1 MNKTWKRQV
10 FRHTALYTAILMFSH
25 TGGGGGA
32 QAQTQTQTHKYAI
45 VMNGQNLPEVKWGQ
59 DYKKLAQKSNER
71 QFTHTTNFHI
81 KKNVTLSF
89 NNIDE
94 VVAEKKDVVVFG
106 TATYLPPYGK
116 VSGFDADKLKK
127 RGDALGWIKTTKPG
141 LVGYSYEGV
150 TCQNNY
156 NNASSGCPEL
166 IYKTQFSFGQQGLK
180 KKTTGGL
187 DIAEDKS
194 RDNSPIYKLQDYP
207 GLGVSFNL
215 SSESLVKSIKY
226 NKIISSFSEGV
237 TQQNG
242 TQNQHKDKNLVYT
255 TGDYQYKNKYSS
267 RYVGQNEHSAIAFYL
282 NAKLHLLDKK
292 NIKNIAQGKTVNL
305 GTLKSYVEPTAEWKN
320 KRQNYFQGNWTFEDK
335 GTVSVKL
342 KLPEVKAGRCVN
354 KNNPN
359 PNAKAPSPALTA
371 PALWFGP
378 VQNGKVQMYSA
389 SVSTYPDSSSS
400 QIFLQNLSRKDD
412 TSKPGRY
419 SLKPLSTSEIKSKEP
434 NFTGRQT
441 IIRLDG
447 RVQQIKLG
455 QSNNEVVG
463 FNGNSNNATFGIV
476 SEGSF
481 MPDTSEWKK
490 VLLPWTVRVFADD
503 SKFKEFNKEEKDNKP
518 KYSQKYRSRDNGKR
532 ERNLGDI
539 VNSPIVAVGGY
550 LATSAN
556 DGMVHIFKKGNGGD
570 ERNYSLKLSYIPG
583 TMPRK
588 DIENKDS
595 TLAKELRAFA
605 EKGYVGDRYG
615 VDGGFVLR
623 QVNLNGKDHVFMFGA
638 MGFGGRGAYALDLTK
653 ADGSDPT
660 KASLFDVKDN
670 GNNGNNGN
678 NRVELGYTVG
688 TPQIGKTHNG
698 KYAAFLASGYATKK
712 IDDPTNKTALYVY
725 DLENNGNLIKKIE
738 VKDGKG
744 GLSSPT
750 LVDKDLDGTV
760 DIAYAG
766 DRGGKMY
773 RFDLSGQSPDQ
784 WTVRPIFE
792 GTKPITSAPA
802 ISQLKDKRVV
812 IFGTGSD
819 LSEEDVDNM
828 EEQYIYG
835 IFDDDTATT
844 GTVNFSGSGGGLLEQ
859 VLSRDNDN
867 KTLFLTDY
875 KRSDGSGSKGWVVK
889 LKDGQ
894 RVTVKPTVV
903 LRTAFVT
910 IRKYN
915 DGGCGAETA
924 ILGINTADGGKL
936 TKKSARPIV
945 PDANKDV
952 AQYSG
957 HKQTTKGKSIPIG
970 CMQKG
975 NEIVCPNGYVYDKP
989 VNVRY
994 LDEKKTDGFS
1004 TTADG
1009 DAGGSGIDPAGKRS
1023 GKNNRC
1029 FSQKGVRTLLMNDL
1043 DSLDIT
1049 GPTCGMKRISWREV
1063 FY

>member
-25 TGGGGGA
+25 TGGGGA
-32 QAQTQTQTHKYAI
+32 QAQTYSYAL
-45 VMNGQNLPEVKWGQ
+45 VMNGQQLPEVKWGNSYNQ
-59 DYKKLAQKSNER
+59 LTHKNNTRQATFHSYFQGARKK
-71 QFTHTTNFHI
+71 TTF
-81 KKNVTLSF
+81 SF
-89 NNIDE
+89 NNTDE
-94 VVAEKKDVVVFG
+94 VVAQKGDTVVFG
-106 TATYLPPYGK
+106 AATYLPPYGK
-116 VSGFDADKLKK
+116 VSGFDERKLKE
-127 RGDALGWIKTTKPG
+127 RTNALNWINTTRPG
-141 LVGYSYEGV
+141 LVGYHYQDS
-150 TCQNNY
+150 TC
-156 NNASSGCPEL
+156 SSGNCPEL
-166 IYKTQFSFGQQGLK
+166 SYKTQFTFGHSSLA
-180 KKTTGGL
+180 KKTNGGKL
-187 DIAEDKS
+187 DIYEDKS
-194 RDNSPIYKLQDYP
+194 RDGSPIYKLQGYSW
-207 GLGVSFNL
+207 LGVSFNL
-215 SSESLVKSIKY
+215 SGESTAESKKLKNLV
-226 NKIISSFSEGV
+226 SSFSEEV
-237 TQQNG
+237 TQNNG
-242 TQNQHKDKNLVYT
+242 ADSQHKDKNLVYT
-255 TGDYQYKNKYSS
+255 TGDGRNNKTHQDKHHA
-267 RYVGQNEHSAIAFYL
+267 VAFYL
-282 NAKLHLLDKK
+282 NAKLHLLDKQQ
-292 NIKNIAQGKTVNL
+292 IKNITQGSELNL
-305 GTLKSYVEPTAEWKN
+305 GVLKTRIEPTDAWKN
-320 KRQNYFQGNWTFEDK
+320 KRHLVINADWEFKDTGI
-335 GTVSVKL
+335 VSVKL
-342 KLPEVKAGRCVN
+342 KLPEVKAGRCTN
-354 KNNPN
+354 AAHPN
-359 PNAKAPSPALTA
+359 PKVQAPSPALTA

-400 QIFLQNLSRKDD
+400 RIFLQNLERKTDPGR
-412 TSKPGRY
+412 PGRY
-419 SLKPLSTSEIKSKEP
+419 SLKPLNEAQIKSKEP
-434 NFTGRQT
+434 SFTSRQT

-447 RVQQIKLG
+447 GVHEIKLQG
-455 QSNNEVVG
+455 NEVAN
-463 FNGNSNNATFGIV
+463 FNGNDGKNDTFGIV

-481 MPDTSEWKK
+481 MPDDSEWKK
-490 VLLPWTVRVFADD
+490 VLLPWTVRGFADD

-518 KYSQKYRSRDNGKR
+518 KYSQKYRSRDTNNGN
-532 ERNLGDI
+532 RNLGDI
-539 VNSPIVAVGGY
+539 INSPIVAVGEY

-588 DIENKDS
+588 DIQSQDS

-623 QVNLNGKDHVFMFGA
+623 EVERDGKTRVFMFGA

-660 KASLFDVKDN
+660 AVSLFDVKN
-670 GNNGNNGN
+670 GNNGKNSNNSN
-678 NRVELGYTVG
+678 NSVQLGYTVG
-688 TPQIGKTHNG
+688 TPQIGKTHDG
-698 KYAAFLASGYATKK
+698 KYAAFLASGYATKY
-712 IDDPTNKTALYVY
+712 INSTENQTALYVY
-725 DLENNGNLIKKIE
+725 DLENNNGTPIAKIE
-738 VKDGKG
+738 VPNGKG

-750 LVDKDLDGTV
+750 LVDKDLDGTI

-773 RFDLSGQSPDQ
+773 RFDLSGNNPNS
-784 WTVRPIFE
+784 WTVRTIFE

-819 LSEEDVDNM
+819 LSEDDVDNKDI
-828 EEQYIYG
+828 QHVYG
-835 IFDDDTATT
+835 IFDNDTDTSVAKD
-844 GTVNFSGSGGGLLEQ
+844 GQGNGLLEQ
-859 VLSRDNDN
+859 VLKKDGN
-867 KTLFLTDY
+867 TLFLSDY
-875 KRSDGSGSKGWVVK
+875 KRSNGSGDKGWVVK
-889 LKDGQ
+889 LEAGQ

-910 IRKYN
+910 IRKYTT
-915 DGGCGAETA
+915 DSCGAETA

-945 PDANKDV
+945 PEANTAV

-957 HKQTTKGKSIPIG
+957 HKKTSSGKSIPIG
-970 CMQKG
+970 CMEKNG
-975 NEIVCPNGYVYDKP
+975 GTVCPNGYVYDKP

-1009 DAGGSGIDPAGKRS
+1009 DAGGSGIDPDGKRS

-1049 GPTCGMKRISWREV
+1049 GPTCGMKRISWREI

>member
-1 MNKTWKRQV
+1 MNKTLKRQV
-10 FRHTALYTAILMFSH
+10 FRHTALYAAILMFSH
-25 TGGGGGA
+25 TGGGGA
-32 QAQTQTQTHKYAI
+32 QAETHNYAI
-45 VMNGQNLPEVKWGQ
+45 VMNNQKLPEVKWGQ
-59 DYKKLAQKSNER
+59 QYQSLVNKENTR
-71 QFTHTTNFHI
+71 QVIHTSGFGI
-81 KKNVTLSF
+81 KKNVSLSF
-89 NNIDE
+89 NNTDE
-94 VVAEKKDVVVFG
+94 VVAKKNGTVVFG
-106 TATYLPPYGK
+106 AATYLPPYGK
-116 VSGFDADKLKK
+116 VSGFDEEKLKE
-127 RGDALGWIKTTKPG
+127 RTNALDWIGTTDPG
-141 LVGYSYEGV
+141 LVGYSYEDV
-150 TCQNNY
+150 TCN
-156 NNASSGCPEL
+156 SGNCPEVS
-166 IYKTQFSFGQQGLK
+166 YKTQFIFDNHQLAK
-180 KKTTGGL
+180 KKTDSKL
-187 DIAEDKS
+187 DIYEDKS

-207 GLGVSFNL
+207 WLGVSFNL
-215 SSESLVKSIKY
+215 GGESSFKPKRQGSLV
-226 NKIISSFSEGV
+226 SSFSEDV

-242 TQNQHKDKNLVYT
+242 TQDQYKGKNLVYT
-255 TGDYQYKNKYSS
+255 TEDYNNQGNRNHQDK
-267 RYVGQNEHSAIAFYL
+267 HHAIAFYL

-292 NIKNIAQGKTVNL
+292 QIQNIAQGKTFNL
-305 GTLKSYVEPTAEWKN
+305 GTLKPRIDLTEAWKN
-320 KRQNYFQGNWTFEDK
+320 RHGNFFSNGNWTFEDK
-335 GTVSVKL
+335 GAVSVKL
-342 KLPEVKAGRCVN
+342 ILPEVKAGRCIN

-359 PNAKAPSPALTA
+359 PKAPSPALTA
-371 PALWFGP
+371 PALWFGS
-378 VQNGKVQMYSA
+378 VQNGKAEMYSA

-419 SLKPLSTSEIKSKEP
+419 SLKPLSTSEITSKEP
-434 NFTGRQT
+434 SFTGRQT

-447 RVQQIKLG
+447 GVREIKLNRSHEATG
-455 QSNNEVVG
+455 L
-463 FNGNSNNATFGIV
+463 NGNTNNNTFGIV
-476 SEGSF
+476 QEYGF
-481 MPDTSEWKK
+481 KPQDDEWKK
-490 VLLPWTVRVFADD
+490 VLLPWTVRASNDD
-503 SKFKEFNKEEKDNKP
+503 NQFKTINQQLNQQKIQ
-518 KYSQKYRSRDNGKR
+518 YSQRYRIRENGNNGKR
-532 ERNLGDI
+532 DLGDI
-539 VNSPIVAVGGY
+539 VNSPIVAVGEY

-556 DGMVHIFKKGNGGD
+556 DGMVHIFKKGNGD
-570 ERNYSLKLSYIPG
+570 ARNYSLKLSYIPG

-588 DIENKDS
+588 NIENQDS

-623 QVNLNGKDHVFMFGA
+623 QVEWKGQNRVFMFGA
-638 MGFGGRGAYALDLTK
+638 MGFGGRGAYALDLSK
-653 ADGSDPT
+653 IDSNNPT
-660 KASLFDVKDN
+660 AVSLFDVKHDS
-670 GNNGNNGN
+670 NNGN

-688 TPQIGKTHNG
+688 TPQIGKTHDG
-698 KYAAFLASGYATKK
+698 KYAAFLASGYATKD
-712 IDDPTNKTALYVY
+712 ITSGDNKTALYVY
-725 DLENNGNLIKKIE
+725 DLESSGTLIKKID
-738 VKDGKG
+738 VPDGKG

-750 LVDKDLDGTV
+750 LVDRDLDGTI

-773 RFDLSGQSPDQ
+773 RFDLSGNNPNS
-784 WTVRPIFE
+784 WTVRTIFE

-819 LSEEDVDNM
+819 LSEDDVLSTD
-828 EEQYIYG
+828 EQHIYG
-835 IFDDDTATT
+835 IFDDDTATNNVKVDLK
-844 GTVNFSGSGGGLLEQ
+844 GLGGGLLEQ
-859 VLSRDNDN
+859 HLTQED

-875 KRSDGSGSKGWVVK
+875 KRSDGSGDKGWVVK
-889 LKDGQ
+889 LEAGQ

-945 PDANKDV
+945 PEANTAV

-957 HKQTTKGKSIPIG
+957 HKQTAKGKSIPIG
-970 CMQKG
+970 CMEKG

-1009 DAGGSGIDPAGKRS
+1009 DAGGSGIDPDGKRS

-1049 GPTCGMKRISWREV
+1049 GPMCGMKRISWREV